1 MEKFIQHIR
10 VNIDEFYKT
19 QSLMDR
25 FINYRTTNTSWDH
38 KRDKVTKLVQQYF
51 IKVEEE
57 NNMFLQKIN
66 TVYNFLFLE

>member
-1 MEKFIQHIR
+1 
-10 VNIDEFYKT
+10 
-19 QSLMDR
+19 MDR
-25 FINYRTTNTSWDH
+25 FINFRTTNTSWDH

-66 TVYNFLFLE
+66 TVYNFLLLE